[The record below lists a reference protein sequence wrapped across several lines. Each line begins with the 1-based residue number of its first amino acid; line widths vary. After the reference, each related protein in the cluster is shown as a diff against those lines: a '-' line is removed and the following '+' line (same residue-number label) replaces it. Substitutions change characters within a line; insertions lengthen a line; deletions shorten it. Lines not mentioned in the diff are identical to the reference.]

1 MDENI
6 KFEQRH
12 PAEIWLQEAKL
23 SGSIIHATKDYEQ
36 FFKIVEE
43 AALSGKKIDTIH
55 LAAVER

>member
-23 SGSIIHATKDYEQ
+23 SGSIIHATKDSEQ
-36 FFKIVEE
+36 FFKILEE
-43 AALSGKKIDTIH
+43 AALNGKKVDTIL